1 MTKSFAVS
9 ALIILCI
16 AMAESAILSNIAI
29 LPAVPD
35 LMLIS
40 SLYFSLVNGRGYGEA
55 AGFLSGLALDFLSG
69 APFGFNCIF
78 RTIIGYAAGFFS
90 ASLNYGGVFIPCMI
104 GLCGTLAKAVLVWLI
119 ALFFPAVPLAYHVF
133 SVPFAFELAA
143 NIVLT
148 PFVFRLLGSF
158 RYAIALHDGD
168 AL

>member
-1 MTKSFAVS
+1 MTKSFIVS

-16 AMAESAILSNIAI
+16 AMAESAILSNLAV

-40 SLYFSLVNGRGYGEA
+40 SLYLSLVNGRGYGEA

-69 APFGFNCIF
+69 APLGFNCIF

-90 ASLNYGGVFIPCMI
+90 TSLNYGGVFIPCMI
-104 GLCGTLAKAVLVWLI
+104 GLSGTLAKALLVRLI
-119 ALFFPAVPLAYHVF
+119 ALFFPAVALSYRIF

-143 NIVLT
+143 NVALT
-148 PFVFRLLGSF
+148 PLMFRLLGSF
-158 RYAIALHDGD
+158 RHAIALHDGD
-168 AL
+168 GL